1 MNQIINL
8 SKFKNTLP
16 LNTEISLN
24 KLTNIFA
31 NIKALQFIRVIFLTF
46 STIYL

>member
-8 SKFKNTLP
+8 SKFTKHLTFKHRNF
-16 LNTEISLN
+16 LN

-31 NIKALQFIRVIFLTF
+31 NIKALQFIRIIFLTF